1 MHIVCDCGLHSSVID
16 GLLSEHFVD
25 NLNAS
30 RVVLQP
36 R

>member
-1 MHIVCDCGLHSSVID
+1 MYIVCDDCLQSSVVD

-30 RVVLQP
+30 CVVF
-36 R
+36 